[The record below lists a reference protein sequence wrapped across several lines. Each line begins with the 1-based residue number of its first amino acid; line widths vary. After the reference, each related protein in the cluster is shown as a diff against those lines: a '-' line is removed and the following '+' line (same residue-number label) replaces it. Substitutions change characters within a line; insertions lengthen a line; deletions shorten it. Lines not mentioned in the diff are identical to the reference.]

1 MEGILPPSIILS
13 EDENEELDID
23 CTDEQSTTN
32 VNISPTACADDYIG
46 EEKKN

>member
-13 EDENEELDID
+13 DEENEELD
-23 CTDEQSTTN
+23 CTDEQSNTN
-32 VNISPTACADDYIG
+32 VNISPAACADDDIG